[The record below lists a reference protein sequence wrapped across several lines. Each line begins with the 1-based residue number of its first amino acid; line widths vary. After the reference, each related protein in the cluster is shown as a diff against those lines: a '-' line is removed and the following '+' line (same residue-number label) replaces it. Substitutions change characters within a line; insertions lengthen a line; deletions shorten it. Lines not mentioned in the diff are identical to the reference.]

1 MRTETRTGK
10 SARVADYDYVVIGGG
25 SGGLASARRAASHGA
40 RVLLVEAGR
49 LGGTCVNVGCIP
61 KKITYSAAFISET
74 MRDAEGYG
82 FAPVTPRLDYAA
94 FKAARDATI
103 ERLNGIYERNLL
115 KDGVTLVRGTGR
127 LMGDAVVVRTA
138 EAELEFRAP
147 HVLLATGGRP
157 SRPEI
162 PGADLGETSDDF
174 FGWTLLPRSVCVVG
188 AGYIGAEL
196 VGSLVALGVG
206 VTWVFRGELPLRG
219 FDRDVAERLV
229 EAVDKSGGVVVP
241 GMTPIAIERSDDGLV
256 LSASGESTRELGPF
270 ERVILATGRAAN
282 TESLGLEQAG
292 VRIERGFVWTDEWQ
306 NTSRAGVYAV
316 GDVTA
321 RLALTPVAIAAG
333 RRLSDRLFGGQ
344 ADARL
349 DYDNVPT
356 VVFSHPPIGRVGLT
370 EAEARATFGEPIR
383 VYTSRFTDT
392 YFTVGERR
400 VPTFMKLVT
409 AGEAERIV
417 GIHVIGRSADELI
430 QGFAVAVRMGATKAD
445 FDRTVA
451 IHPTAAEELVTM
463 R

>member
-1 MRTETRTGK
+1 M
-10 SARVADYDYVVIGGG
+10 SDYNYVVVGGG

-40 RVLLVEAGR
+40 RVVLVEGAR

-61 KKITYSAAFISET
+61 KKITYNAAFIAET
-74 MRDAEGYG
+74 LRDAAGYG
-82 FAPVTPRLDYAA
+82 FAPVEPRLDYAA
-94 FKAARDATI
+94 FKAARDGTI
-103 ERLNGIYERNLL
+103 ARLNGIYERNLL
-115 KDGVTLVRGTGR
+115 RDGVTLVRGMAR
-127 LMGDAVVVRTA
+127 LSADAVHVRTS
-138 EAELEFRAP
+138 EGDVELRAP

-157 SRPEI
+157 TLPNVS
-162 PGADLGETSDDF
+162 GAALGETSDDF
-174 FGWTLLPRSVCVVG
+174 FAWTELPRSVCVVG

-196 VGSLVALGVG
+196 VGSLATLGVD
-206 VTWVFRGELPLRG
+206 VTWVYRAELPLRG
-219 FDRDVAERLV
+219 FERDVAGRLV
-229 EAVDKSGGVVVP
+229 EQVAKSGVKVVSGAAP
-241 GMTPIAIERSDDGLV
+241 ARLERTEQGLV
-256 LSASGESTRELGPF
+256 LGTSAGEVGPF
-270 ERVILATGRAAN
+270 ERLIWATGRAAN
-282 TESLGLEQAG
+282 IEALELEAAQ
-292 VRIERGFVWTDEWQ
+292 VRLERGFVWTDEKQ
-306 NTSRAGVYAV
+306 NTSRPGLYAV

-333 RRLSDRLFGGQ
+333 RRLADRLFGGQ
-344 ADARL
+344 ADAQL

-370 EAEARATFGEPIR
+370 ESEARSAFGDSVR

-400 VPTFMKLVT
+400 VPTFMKLIA
-409 AGEAERIV
+409 AGECERVV

-430 QGFAVAVRMGATKAD
+430 QGFAVAVCMGATKAD